1 MCLLLPFFVVVKL
14 TAETEMNW
22 VKKKTKTT
30 DSDFAI
36 CVKHGSEFW
45 WCDKSRQMIL
55 DIDNAHC
62 CTYSFPVY
70 SKWVKRFEKG
80 VKSNIIDMFCYFLE
94 HKD

>member
-22 VKKKTKTT
+22 VKKKLRPQTQSLPYVSNMVVN
-30 DSDFAI
+30 SDG
-36 CVKHGSEFW
+36 VTNL
-45 WCDKSRQMIL
+45 DKWSQIL
-55 DIDNAHC
+55 IMHIVV
-62 CTYSFPVY
+62 YSFPVY